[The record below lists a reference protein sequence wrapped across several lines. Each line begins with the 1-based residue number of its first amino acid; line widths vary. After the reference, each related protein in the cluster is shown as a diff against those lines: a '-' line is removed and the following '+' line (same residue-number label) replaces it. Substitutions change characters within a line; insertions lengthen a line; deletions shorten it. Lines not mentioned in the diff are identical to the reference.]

1 MILLRSVFIIAL
13 VAVAMIGVMVP
24 SVFADEIPLEA
35 KEKIL
40 DQKIPT
46 WVKSVGV
53 LLVEDKITNDE
64 FDNVLKFL
72 IKTEII
78 LPEQTSFKNFVT
90 DILFDSNYNTMENS
104 ELNTPPNSF
113 TMDISKYETR
123 KECTDDLMKNNQK
136 TILNIKQCAKII
148 EDHTKIPKMYNRI
161 EVILENRNKPNADWY
176 FSTTDTGYYKESK
189 PESNKPG
196 GDFLDRDNTIRNVL
210 DARDFDTRDECLK
223 VAREDGTLTATEKNV
238 CVKVNRTWAVD
249 TIIYDDYGN
258 KVGTQALNNCNDSNC
273 NSNYQYGNYYYGN
286 YGYDFNMDAEVQY
299 ALNRADHYAYQ
310 SLDALDTYVDQW
322 MSGQISYGEYERK
335 AMASMEY
342 YGNQYAYE
350 MQDYW
355 DSKYGYYP

>member
-1 MILLRSVFIIAL
+1 MILKSVFIIAI

-53 LLVEDKITNDE
+53 LLVENKITNDE

-72 IKTEII
+72 IKTKII
-78 LPEQTSFKNFVT
+78 SPEQTSFKNFVT
-90 DILFDSNYNTMENS
+90 DILFDSNYNTIENL

-113 TMDISKYETR
+113 TMDISNYETR
-123 KECTDDLMKNNQK
+123 KECRDDLLKNNQK
-136 TILNIKQCAKII
+136 TILNIKKCAKIV
-148 EDHTKIPKMYNRI
+148 EDHTKVPKIYNTTEWI
-161 EVILENRNKPNADWY
+161 IENRHKQ
-176 FSTTDTGYYKESK
+176 
-189 PESNKPG
+189 G
-196 GDFLDRDNTIRNVL
+196 GEILDRDNTIRNVL

-223 VAREDGTLTATEKNV
+223 VAREDGTLTVSERNV
-238 CVKVNRTWAVD
+238 CVTVNRTWAVD
-249 TIIYDDYGN
+249 TIIYDNYGN

-342 YGNQYAYE
+342 YGNQYVYE
-350 MQDYW
+350 MEDYW